1 MEEKQ
6 KRRAPLQAPQRASQ
20 RAPRNRTLSLG
31 PGEREEYLSRC
42 LRLPPA
48 ADGSPRKEA
57 RGGAISLEHIENRTF
72 LADLFNL
79 APLLPQGF
87 VDLLFID
94 PPYNLDKRFS
104 SRRFSRRADDDYE
117 AYVAS
122 WLDLL
127 LPLLKTDAS
136 VYICADWRS
145 SSAVER
151 VLKDRLI
158 VRSRITW
165 EREKGRGAKK
175 NWKNGCED
183 IWFAT
188 RGPDYYFDIEAV
200 KEKRRVLAPYR
211 DGDGKPKDWKQ
222 RDGGAY
228 RLTHPSNLWTDLS
241 VPFWSMPENTDHP
254 AQKPEKLLAKIILAS
269 SPPGAMV
276 MDPFLGSG
284 TCSVT
289 AKKLG
294 RRFLGVE
301 REEEYAALAEKRL
314 ALAREGGEIQGFRGG
329 IFSRRNS

>member
-1 MEEKQ
+1 MNREEK
-6 KRRAPLQAPQRASQ
+6 KR
-20 RAPRNRTLSLG
+20 RAPRNRTLLLG
-31 PGEREEYLSRC
+31 PSEEKAYLSRC
-42 LRLPPA
+42 FRLPQETMTSRNL
-48 ADGSPRKEA
+48 G
-57 RGGAISLEHIENRTF
+57 LEEIENRTF
-72 LADLFNL
+72 LADLYEL
-79 APLLPQGF
+79 APLLPEAF
-87 VDLLFID
+87 VDLLFVD

-104 SRRFSRRADDDYE
+104 SRSFSRRGEDDYE

-127 LPLLKTDAS
+127 LPLLKAEAS
-136 VYICADWRS
+136 VYICADWQS
-145 SSAVER
+145 SSAVCR
-151 VLKDRLI
+151 VLKDRLT

-175 NWKNGCED
+175 NWKNSCED

-188 RGPDYYFDIEAV
+188 RGSGYYFDIAAV

-211 DGDGKPKDWKQ
+211 DGEGRPKGWMREDDGD
-222 RDGGAY
+222 Y
-228 RLTHPSNLWTDLS
+228 RLTHPSNLWTDLT
-241 VPFWSMPENTDHP
+241 VPYWSMPENTDHP

-294 RRFLGVE
+294 RRYLGIE

-314 ALAREGGEIQGFRGG
+314 ALAEENREIQGFRGG
-329 IFSRRNS
+329 VFFRRNSH